1 MTQARYPQVIVSE
14 QDHMAFLHD
23 VATCAVTGRSSER
36 IEVAHLRDNAYAMN
50 KVNPGMGRKPHFSW
64 CLPMAASEHAAQ
76 HKMGSEQY
84 FLSRWWPID
93 DLERG
98 PLAACLVLMG
108 FSALGDVEGAQRWIA
123 HCSLERTDRRAR
135 CVR

>member
-1 MTQARYPQVIVSE
+1 MSSRYEAATISE
-14 QDHMAFLHD
+14 ASHYRFLHD
-23 VATCAVTGRSSER
+23 VGTCAVTGRSSER
-36 IEVAHLRDNAYAMN
+36 IEVAHMRDNAYAMN
-50 KVNPGMGRKPHFSW
+50 KVNPGMGRKPHFAW

-76 HKMGSEQY
+76 HKMGAGPY
-84 FLSRWWPID
+84 FMSRWWPVE

-108 FSALGDVEGAQRWIA
+108 FSALDDVEGAQRWIA
-123 HCSLERTDRRAR
+123 HCTLERTARRAK